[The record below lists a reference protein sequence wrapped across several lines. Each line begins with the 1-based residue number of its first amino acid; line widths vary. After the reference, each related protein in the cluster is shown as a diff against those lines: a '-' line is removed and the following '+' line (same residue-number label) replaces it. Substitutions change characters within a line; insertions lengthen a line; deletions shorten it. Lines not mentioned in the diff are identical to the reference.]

1 MKKHILVCL
10 FLLLLFAILIG
21 CTNTNAPE
29 EIVTPENS
37 LPAYTDEFKF
47 LPAHPNMKLKEFK
60 KGEQGAQDY
69 AFYII
74 SDVEFDKFLV
84 EYEDIL
90 IKDGWTV
97 TTDGKPTSL
106 GVKKDEHLAA
116 MALSRTE
123 YGISLAITA
132 K

>member
-1 MKKHILVCL
+1 MKKHILIML
-10 FLLLLFAILIG
+10 FLLWLATLIG
-21 CTNTNAPE
+21 CTNTNTPE
-29 EIVTPENS
+29 EIVTPEND

-47 LPAHPNMKLKEFK
+47 LPSHPNMKLKEFI
-60 KGEQGAQDY
+60 KGEQGVQDY
-69 AFYII
+69 AFYIV

-90 IKDGWTV
+90 IKEGWTV
-97 TTDGKPTSL
+97 TNDGKPTSL
-106 GVKKDEHLAA
+106 GLEKDEHIAA

-123 YGISLAITA
+123 FGTTLAITA